1 MAVGVTCLLVASAC
15 SRGTSHK
22 AQRKSGGQNVSAGTS
37 GEAATT
43 ETTSADAASGAPG
56 GTTGAAG
63 GASGSGPAGGAAG
76 KGSSGGSASG
86 GGAATRGGTTP
97 PLPYA
102 PPIGVTKDKLT
113 ISAIAG
119 FTGQYGPLL
128 STIYDEGFQT
138 WIDDVNASGGIFGR
152 TVVAKKV
159 DNKDTVDGGVTACK
173 AIQSNGSYLAVSIVG
188 FGGADTSAAS
198 CLDRAGITTLALNLS
213 GWSNSWSH
221 VFSAGDA
228 GKQTRPMATYIRNVI
243 GEHGK
248 IGVFHTNDVL
258 NNGAR
263 AALVDEMRHLGMNV
277 VHEETVQPGQS
288 SYAAEITNMRNSKAT
303 TVALIVNTNEVLGI
317 LRDAKAIGYAPRWT
331 GNYWPIDETS
341 EAANVEFQGIKAIRN
356 YSGTNTAAFKDY
368 AAKARKYHHDQV
380 PPNSTEEALYGI
392 GLLVGQVL
400 KNASATPT
408 KEGLTAAI
416 ESVVDYNN
424 GITMALSFGK
434 GVRIADVA
442 MWPIQCCNPDNT
454 WKSIGDAK
462 QQF

>member
-1 MAVGVTCLLVASAC
+1 V
-15 SRGTSHK
+15 
-22 AQRKSGGQNVSAGTS
+22 
-37 GEAATT
+37 
-43 ETTSADAASGAPG
+43 
-56 GTTGAAG
+56 
-63 GASGSGPAGGAAG
+63 
-76 KGSSGGSASG
+76 
-86 GGAATRGGTTP
+86 P
-97 PLPYA
+97 PVPYT

-128 STIYDEGFQT
+128 NTIYDEGFQT
-138 WIDDVNASGGIFGR
+138 WIDDVNAGGGIFGR

-188 FGGADTSAAS
+188 FGGADTSSAS
-198 CLDRAGITTLALNLS
+198 CLDRAGITTLGLNLS

-416 ESVVDYNN
+416 ESVVNYNN